1 MFSHISRQHDL
12 LGLPAFLF
20 LKARPIL
27 QQLVIDELSWNEP
40 LMTEKIEPGMSG
52 LSRGA

>member
-1 MFSHISRQHDL
+1 MFSHISRQYDL

-27 QQLVIDELSWNEP
+27 QQLVIDELSWDEP
-40 LMTEKIEPGMSG
+40 LMTEMIGPGMSG
-52 LSRGA
+52 SSRVA